1 MLYGTDTLVI
11 FYRTFGTTYSYIRIG
26 RVDSPNE
33 LAEALGRGDVTIRFS
48 VSSEER

>member
-1 MLYGTDTLVI
+1 MI
-11 FYRTFGTTYSYIRIG
+11 FYRTFESTYSYTRIG